1 MAENKEEKEE
11 KKQEQEKPN
20 LPKELEKIESDKIRG
35 HIIIFDPKNSEFS
48 KNLELNKQGDYTQ
61 KKK

>member
-1 MAENKEEKEE
+1 MESENKQEKKEE
-11 KKQEQEKPN
+11 REKPN

-35 HIIIFDPKNSEFS
+35 HIIIFDSENSEFA